1 MDMTTEQI
9 CPWPREG
16 AAEITDRDR
25 LLSVKDVLSLMGI
38 SRTQL
43 WQGVKDGRYPE
54 PIRFGPRTT
63 RWRLSDI
70 RACVA
75 EAERAARA
83 A

>member
-1 MDMTTEQI
+1 MNHSTEAI
-9 CPWPREG
+9 CTWPREG

-25 LLSVKDVLSLMGI
+25 LLSVKDVRALLGI

-43 WQGVKDGRYPE
+43 WMGVKDGRYPE

-75 EAERAARA
+75 EAEKAARA